1 MGWYYG
7 KLSKKNLQSFHP
19 KTTGLEI
26 TFPASGLAG
35 LLGGTDVMRI
45 LSISL
50 HIFHSGFQR
59 GSSWGCS
66 YRGFPNPQLTSVWK
80 NDALKLKVTYEVTPR
95 VTSGP
100 VVYLAM
106 RSVLSLHCP

>member
-1 MGWYYG
+1 MVFMEVIYTVRPMG
-7 KLSKKNLQSFHP
+7 LQ
-19 KTTGLEI
+19 TGLEI

-59 GSSWGCS
+59 YAGARRFC
-66 YRGFPNPQLTSVWK
+66 RNP
-80 NDALKLKVTYEVTPR
+80 
-95 VTSGP
+95 
-100 VVYLAM
+100 
-106 RSVLSLHCP
+106 SLINTIPFG